1 MRAMKASRAAPK
13 PYHHGDL
20 RRALVEAAR
29 RILENEGL
37 AALSLRAVAREAG
50 VSPAAPYHHF
60 SDRTELL
67 AEVANE
73 GSAELLEALKR
84 ARDDGATGRERMVA
98 IGAAYVDYGINNP
111 ALYRLMFETI
121 RVLETAPLPVDVHE
135 SIPGILV
142 NAFAEAMPADTPAI
156 DRRLAGI
163 AGWAALRGLTD
174 IVRYRPLDPLKTE
187 LGGDDGFV
195 RAVLRHLSFRR

>member
-1 MRAMKASRAAPK
+1 MKPTRATPK

-20 RRALVEAAR
+20 RRALIEASR
-29 RILENEGL
+29 RILETEGI

-60 SDRTELL
+60 RDRTELL
-67 AEVANE
+67 SEVAQE
-73 GSAELLEALKR
+73 GTAELLESLKKAR
-84 ARDDGATGRERMVA
+84 AENKPGRERMIAV
-98 IGAAYVDYGINNP
+98 GAAYVGYGLHNP

-121 RVLETAPLPVDVHE
+121 RVLETGPLPVDVHE

-142 NAFAEAMPADTPAI
+142 DAFAEAMPTDVSPT

-174 IVRYRPLDPLKTE
+174 ILRYRQLDPLKAE
-187 LGGDDGFV
+187 LGGDEGFI
-195 RAVLRHLSFRR
+195 RAVLEHLSFGR